1 MKNLFKPDEIIN
13 RFNLFDADKYRKLGY
28 TTILMDIDNTL
39 DIPDSK
45 KPASKE
51 AYDFLDMLEAKG
63 YHIILFSNNSFP
75 DFTSCN

>member
-45 KPASKE
+45 KPAS
-51 AYDFLDMLEAKG
+51 
-63 YHIILFSNNSFP
+63 
-75 DFTSCN
+75 